1 VNRDELKVSHRDV
14 LGKKVRFLRREGLT
28 PVNLYGPNIESLS
41 FQVETSLLKRLIAKV
56 GRNALIALKVD
67 SARKPRMA
75 MIRDIQRHPL
85 TGELLHVGFFQ
96 VEMTHSVKVE
106 VPLLFLGEAPAAMT
120 SRAMLI
126 ENLTSLEVEALPADL
141 PRNIEVDLTVLE
153 EINQAI
159 HVRDIVVDK
168 AVEVLNDPDQ
178 LVVKVMESKIE
189 KLLEEIEEAAV
200 SVEEAEVGA
209 EAEAEAGAEAPPG
222 EAEGEEKSE

>member
-1 VNRDELKVSHRDV
+1 MNRDELKVSHRDV

-41 FQVETSLLKRLIAKV
+41 LQVETSLLKRLIAKV

-75 MIRDIQRHPL
+75 MIRDLQRHPL

-96 VEMTHSVKVE
+96 VEMTRGVKAK

-120 SRAMLI
+120 SRATLI
-126 ENLTSLEVEALPADL
+126 ENLTSLDVEALPADL

-159 HVRDIVVDK
+159 HVRDIVVDE

-189 KLLEEIEEAAV
+189 KLIEEEAAV
-200 SVEEAEVGA
+200 SVEEAEVK
-209 EAEAEAGAEAPPG
+209 AGAKAPPG

>member
-1 VNRDELKVSHRDV
+1 MNRDELKVSHRDV

-41 FQVETSLLKRLIAKV
+41 LQVETSLLKRLIAKV

-67 SARKPRMA
+67 GTGKPRMA

-85 TGELLHVGFFQ
+85 TGDLLHVGFFQ
-96 VEMTHSVKVE
+96 VEMTHRVKAE

-120 SRAMLI
+120 SRTMLI

-159 HVRDIVVDK
+159 HVRDIVVGE
-168 AVEVLNDPDQ
+168 AVEVLTDHDR
-178 LVVKVMESKIE
+178 LVVKVMESKVE
-189 KLLEEIEEAAV
+189 KLIEEIEEEAV
-200 SVEEAEVGA
+200 SVEGA
-209 EAEAEAGAEAPPG
+209 EAEVEAEALPG